1 MSLPDPPRTN
11 TIPPEASSPGAIPRR
26 QGAAGAAFAAAL
38 DGRLAVA
45 RDWLSG
51 LRDPELG
58 LIGPGLAQK
67 FRRAAARE
75 EAYEG
80 LTANAVYG
88 SFAWP
93 PKPGQRGFQNVISY
107 GAIAL
112 QDMGKLFGARVHEY
126 IHALQYRHAAALYA
140 DPFNDASPFV
150 LSPQSYVLRKERLE
164 QDAYAKGAWLQSLL
178 PPENAAARAA
188 LDATPLGVDEFVK
201 LRAQHG
207 SLAAALAAAA
217 RQASD
222 CEGYWLNG
230 SEKSP
235 ARDLWHNVALRE
247 YRAIMQARAKKGLAP
262 PVFVTLSAEGIAA
275 IGDNVGPN
283 PFRVDA
289 SLCGGPL
296 QLSAA
301 NAALLQEIERECNV
315 PDQASLPT
323 LREALQG
330 AGLSPADFICRSRR
344 HRGPAA

>member
-1 MSLPDPPRTN
+1 MTLPKPSS
-11 TIPPEASSPGAIPRR
+11 PEGPSSPGAIARPRL
-26 QGAAGAAFAAAL
+26 AATPAFAAAL

-45 RDWLSG
+45 RDWLRG
-51 LRDPELG
+51 LHDPELG
-58 LIGPGLAQK
+58 LIGPGLSQM

-80 LTANAVYG
+80 LSANAVYG

-93 PKPGQRGFQNVISY
+93 PGPGQRGFQNVISY

-112 QDMGKLFGARVHEY
+112 QDMGKLYGARVHEY

-178 PPENAAARAA
+178 PQDDAALRGA
-188 LDATPLGVDEFVK
+188 LDATPLGVGEFEK
-201 LRAQHG
+201 LRAAHG
-207 SLAAALAAAA
+207 TLAQTLAAAA

-222 CEGYWLNG
+222 CQGYWLNG
-230 SEKSP
+230 IEKSP

-247 YRAIMQARAKKGLAP
+247 YRNIMQARAKKGLPP
-262 PVFVTLSAEGIAA
+262 PVFVTLSTEGIAA

-283 PFRVDA
+283 PFRADA
-289 SLCGGPL
+289 SLCTEPL
-296 QLSAA
+296 RLSPA
-301 NAALLQEIERECNV
+301 NAALLQEIERECAV
-315 PDQASLPT
+315 PAEAGLPSL
-323 LREALQG
+323 RDALKG
-330 AGLSPADFICRSRR
+330 AGLTPAQFICGSRR